1 MPKPDYQSILHR
13 LRITLSEDDKAT
25 LRRLLKLNA
34 DATNKYGEFP
44 SALKRTK
51 KAKTEKR
58 EAG

>member
-1 MPKPDYQSILHR
+1 MTKPDYQAILER
-13 LRITLSEDDKAT
+13 LRNSLAEDDKAT
-25 LRRLLKLNA
+25 LRRLLELNA